1 MKISLNERPSR
12 GTANHIN
19 ATACTERMQFI
30 ATIADRMILRLAT
43 PG

>member
-1 MKISLNERPSR
+1 MKISLKERPSR

-30 ATIADRMILRLAT
+30 ATTTDGMIPRLAT